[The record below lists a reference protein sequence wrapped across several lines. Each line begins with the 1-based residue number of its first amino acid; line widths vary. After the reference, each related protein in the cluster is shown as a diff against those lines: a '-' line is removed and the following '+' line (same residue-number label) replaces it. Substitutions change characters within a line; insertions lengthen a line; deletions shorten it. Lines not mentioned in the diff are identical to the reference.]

1 VKQYEEWPRATGI
14 AGAVTHDVRTVM
26 SLNHPNRLREHREAA
41 GHTQQ
46 RLADLVG
53 ASRVTIVRAEIG
65 RQAPSLDLALRLA
78 HALDTT
84 VEQLFGDDAEARS

>member
-1 VKQYEEWPRATGI
+1 MEQERKWPRASAI

-26 SLNHPNRLREHREAA
+26 SPTHPNRLREHREAA

-65 RQAPSLDLALRLA
+65 QQEPSLDLALRLA

-84 VEQLFGDDAEARS
+84 VEQLFGDDEGARS